1 METLPRKTAA
11 TYEHGKNPHPVTD
24 KCTHGKVTTVPGVRG
39 SHHILGIE
47 HLLSELW
54 NGDSTILL
62 ASTGGQGG
70 VTSHEEVK
78 TWEGNHID
86 GQLPQIGVELTRET
100 QTGGDTGHDD
110 RHEVVKVAVCRG
122 RQLESTEA
130 DIVQSLVINT
140 ERLVRVFN
148 ELVN

>member
-11 TYEHGKNPHPVTD
+11 TYEHGKNLRPMTD

-39 SHHILGIE
+39 SHHVLGIE

-54 NGDSTILL
+54 NGDSAVLL
-62 ASTGGQGG
+62 ASTGGQGS
-70 VTSHEEVK
+70 VTSHEEVE
-78 TWEGNHID
+78 TWEGDHVD
-86 GQLPQIGVELTRET
+86 GQLPQIGVELTREA
-100 QTGGDTGHDD
+100 QAGGDTGHDD
-110 RHEVVKVAVCRG
+110 RYEVVKVTVCWG

-130 DIVQSLVINT
+130 DIVQSLVIDT